1 MIGTRQVFV
10 LNVDKTLGISLPK
23 KWVVKHGIEKG
34 DTLVFQEMCDGS
46 LKLYKEPELDEGSS
60 NMPGYAGLK
69 EE

>member
-1 MIGTRQVFV
+1 MNQNGSVGI
-10 LNVDKTLGISLPK
+10 TLPP
-23 KWVVKHGIEKG
+23 KWVRKCEIEVG
-34 DTLVFQEMCDGS
+34 DTLVFQEMGDGS